1 MNEIRKEI
9 IKLTDENLYP
19 KLIGLLENK
28 GEKVGSM
35 SRKWDNGCDLM
46 LFDKNV
52 MVWSQAFSTEDGWQP
67 NITDIEFLAKYE
79 RKQLKG
85 LSEKTAIHCP
95 EESDAIAVCKLF
107 HEAGWKWKDG
117 RDFLDSHDW
126 NYRKEI
132 TCYDPSG
139 QVAGIHY
146 YKERNFT
153 ILPAKQFLALNS
165 EQEAESQKLKE
176 TEYDAF
182 IKWLDQNNLELDMKY
197 YPNQNNRWIAH
208 VHRGETKEGCCLT
221 GEYGIGG
228 NAKHATYHYIERIK
242 GKKLVVNACTE
253 NRREI
258 DVPKVFGF
266 SLQCQDGV
274 IVNDPEQIVWY
285 ISSENLICWVEAKT
299 AVAWD
304 ISIVFSLEQA
314 VKSHLKKTAQIFKLE
329 DMTYKDGV
337 YSIPDFIANQIL
349 KERLK

>member
-1 MNEIRKEI
+1 M
-9 IKLTDENLYP
+9 
-19 KLIGLLENK
+19 
-28 GEKVGSM
+28 
-35 SRKWDNGCDLM
+35 
-46 LFDKNV
+46 
-52 MVWSQAFSTEDGWQP
+52 
-67 NITDIEFLAKYE
+67 
-79 RKQLKG
+79 
-85 LSEKTAIHCP
+85 EKTAIHCP